1 MKKILQI
8 GNNVLRKTAQEVAI
22 SDIKSTETQEI
33 IKEMSRILS
42 KEEDGVAIAAPQIGY
57 SKRIFVVADKIFE
70 GEEGSP
76 EKIFINPK
84 ITNLSKEKTL
94 VDEGC
99 LSVRWKYGRVRR
111 SSKVTIKAY
120 NKEGKKFQRGAS
132 GLLAQIFQH
141 ETDHLDGVFFVDKA
155 DDLKEYIPKDI
166 KNEK

>member
-141 ETDHLDGVFFVDKA
+141 ETDHLDGVLFVDKA

>member
-70 GEEGSP
+70 G
-76 EKIFINPK
+76 
-84 ITNLSKEKTL
+84 
-94 VDEGC
+94 
-99 LSVRWKYGRVRR
+99 
-111 SSKVTIKAY
+111 
-120 NKEGKKFQRGAS
+120 
-132 GLLAQIFQH
+132 
-141 ETDHLDGVFFVDKA
+141 
-155 DDLKEYIPKDI
+155 
-166 KNEK
+166 